1 MKFNGFT
8 KKSKGSFL
16 QASTPYLLCAEINTV
31 SKEGLSKYLN
41 KSNPFSFF
49 SSISKKTKS
58 GFVFSMAIIASSILA
73 TESTIES
80 LLLNKFPI
88 SFSRNSLAGISSS
101 MIKHL
106 NILCQSF
113 RFLRTNQLFN
123 KSTLILIKKKIKVL
137 YKN

>member
-1 MKFNGFT
+1 
-8 KKSKGSFL
+8 
-16 QASTPYLLCAEINTV
+16 
-31 SKEGLSKYLN
+31 
-41 KSNPFSFF
+41 
-49 SSISKKTKS
+49 
-58 GFVFSMAIIASSILA
+58 MAIIASSILA